1 MNGTARSTGCS
12 TVDGL
17 QHGRVVQAGLVLEPA
32 RRVLPREQC
41 RYILAF
47 PPIVA
52 LGHDDLVA
60 SVGAVVQRYLID
72 DFVPI
77 QQQQAVT

>member
-32 RRVLPREQC
+32 RRVLPREQG
-41 RYILAF
+41 RYIL
-47 PPIVA
+47 PIVA